1 MNEPPVEVVR
11 VSEVSRLNLIALKKR
26 TGIENWNILCRWGF
40 CLSLADRSPLAPTDR
55 GEMSSVEMTWST
67 FGGTYADLY
76 AGALK
81 ARCVESGIAL
91 DKQSYAEQFRLHLER
106 GLLKL
111 VGLEETRSLEG
122 FLGLAVIEV

>member
-55 GEMSSVEMTWST
+55 G
-67 FGGTYADLY
+67 
-76 AGALK
+76 
-81 ARCVESGIAL
+81 
-91 DKQSYAEQFRLHLER
+91 
-106 GLLKL
+106 
-111 VGLEETRSLEG
+111 
-122 FLGLAVIEV
+122 